1 MDCRHVQQPRSR
13 LPLLIRH
20 QRAVLFLI
28 VTMMLGVTI
37 AFQSCGSGTTNP
49 GPPPDCTSVADTTLP
64 ATVTW
69 AANIAPLIDRYSCS
83 TAGCHSR
90 LGTRSR
96 YLTVTHDDLFEAG
109 DQATALRICAIKPGM
124 PDSSYLFW
132 KLEGRGGIRG
142 VRMPND
148 RAALTPADLELVR
161 TWIIEG
167 AR

>member
-1 MDCRHVQQPRSR
+1 
-13 LPLLIRH
+13 
-20 QRAVLFLI
+20 
-28 VTMMLGVTI
+28 MLGLAL
-37 AFQSCGSGTTNP
+37 AFQSCGSGSTTP
-49 GPPPDCTSVADTTLP
+49 GPPPDCTSVADTSLP
-64 ATVTW
+64 ASVTY
-69 AANIAPLIDRYSCS
+69 AADIAPLIDRYSCN

-96 YLTVTHDDLFEAG
+96 YLTGTHADLFEAG
-109 DQATALRICAIKPGM
+109 EEATALRICAIKPGL

-142 VRMPND
+142 DRMPDN
-148 RAALTPADLELVR
+148 RASLTPGDLELVR